1 MEHDHYGRYRIVR
14 PLGEGGMASVHLA
27 EDPLL
32 RRPVALKRLHR
43 ELGTRPEWVRRFH
56 TEATAVS
63 NLGNPH
69 VVQVF
74 DLGRDHEEDFLVME
88 LVEGISLG
96 ALMARQDGPFPP
108 DAAAAIAAQA
118 AAGLAA
124 AHDAAVVHRD
134 IKPDNLLIRKDGTVK
149 VADFGIARLTEE
161 ISRTMTGTVMGS
173 PLYMAP
179 EQIEAQTPTG
189 ALDVF
194 ALGSVLYHM
203 LAGRPPFQADHAHAI
218 MWRIVS
224 EPAPPLG
231 QIVPGLDPALIDFVE
246 LLLRKDP
253 LQRPTAA
260 ATARTLRQFLSAGGV
275 ADPIEFVRARVL
287 PDDVRRAAPLSVS
300 PRLVGGTLP
309 DAPPRPAAAAPAV
322 RAAPARRP
330 GLLLWASLATGFAA
344 LALFGWAL
352 TRMSAGT
359 APHATLPDPTPP
371 EQGPASQADQRPAQ
385 AGPPTPPATAPT
397 APTTMAPAASN
408 ASGLSVQAR
417 DEAPEDLSSL
427 KPRLTFRNTGPST
440 IRAFRA
446 TWDIPGNA
454 GRKPQVDSYWSPGCE
469 SRLEPRAGGLSLV
482 VECRGLQLRPGQVH
496 PGADGLSLGIHYPD
510 WSRWDDKPTLG
521 LGRKPS
527 PIPARVELLP

>member
-1 MEHDHYGRYRIVR
+1 MEHDHYGRYRLVR

-43 ELGTRPEWVRRFH
+43 ELGSRPEWVRRFH

-118 AAGLAA
+118 ASGLAA
-124 AHDAAVVHRD
+124 AHEAAVVHRD

-194 ALGSVLYHM
+194 ALGSVLFHM

-224 EPAPPLG
+224 EPAPSLA
-231 QIVPGLDPALIDFVE
+231 QIVPGLDPALVDFVE

-275 ADPIEFVRARVL
+275 PDPVEFVRARVL
-287 PDDVRRAAPLSVS
+287 PEDVRRSAPVSVS

-309 DAPPRPAAAAPAV
+309 DAPPRPSAKAPAAAPNDH
-322 RAAPARRP
+322 RSR
-330 GLLLWASLATGFAA
+330 LLLWGALAAGCAA
-344 LALFGWAL
+344 LGLGAWAL
-352 TRMSAGT
+352 SQRSAPSAPADEPPT
-359 APHATLPDPTPP
+359 APLSRAEPAPPAATLPGSTPP
-371 EQGPASQADQRPAQ
+371 VGAAAQDSPILPPPAAGPA
-385 AGPPTPPATAPT
+385 
-397 APTTMAPAASN
+397 
-408 ASGLSVQAR
+408 LVSVQAR
-417 DEAPEDLSSL
+417 DEAPEDHSSL
-427 KPRLTFRNTGPST
+427 KPRLVFRNAGSST
-440 IRAFRA
+440 VRAFRA
-446 TWDIPGNA
+446 TWDIPGDA
-454 GRKPQVDSYWSPGCE
+454 GRKPLVESYWSPGCQ
-469 SRLEPRAGGLSLV
+469 SRLEARSGGLSLV
-482 VECRGLQLRPGQVH
+482 VECRGLQLRPGQIH

-510 WSRWDDKPTLG
+510 WSRWDDKPSLG
-521 LGRKPS
+521 LGRSPS
-527 PIPARVELLP
+527 PIPARVEILP

>member
-1 MEHDHYGRYRIVR
+1 MEHDHYGRYRLVR

-74 DLGRDHEEDFLVME
+74 DLGRDHEEDYLVME

-96 ALMARQDGPFPP
+96 GLMLRQDGPFPP
-108 DAAAAIAAQA
+108 DAAAAIAVQA
-118 AAGLAA
+118 ASGLAA
-124 AHDAAVVHRD
+124 AHEAAVVHRD
-134 IKPDNLLIRKDGTVK
+134 IKPDNLLVRKDGTVK

-179 EQIEAQTPTG
+179 EQIEGKTPTG

-194 ALGSVLYHM
+194 ALGAVLYRM
-203 LAGRPPFQADHAHAI
+203 LAGRAPFEAEHSHAV

-231 QIVPGLDPALIDFVE
+231 QIVPGLDPALVDFVD

-260 ATARTLRQFLSAGGV
+260 ATARTLRQFLSAGGI
-275 ADPIEFVRARVL
+275 ADPVDFVRARVL
-287 PDDVRRAAPLSVS
+287 PEDVRRAAPLSAS
-300 PRLVGGTLP
+300 PKLVGGTLP
-309 DAPPRPAAAAPAV
+309 DATPRPSSAAPSRAPETASKPGGRMLLLGALAAGFLALGLAGLAASRLLGGASPKTPEAPAADRPVAAAEAAKPARPAAAAPSGTPA
-322 RAAPARRP
+322 AAPTDA
-330 GLLLWASLATGFAA
+330 
-344 LALFGWAL
+344 
-352 TRMSAGT
+352 
-359 APHATLPDPTPP
+359 
-371 EQGPASQADQRPAQ
+371 
-385 AGPPTPPATAPT
+385 
-397 APTTMAPAASN
+397 AASTE
-408 ASGLSVQAR
+408 ASPLVVLAR

-427 KPRLTFRNTGPST
+427 KPRLSFRNEGSAT
-440 IRAFRA
+440 IAAFRA
-446 TWDIPGNA
+446 TWDIPGDA
-454 GRKPQVDSYWSPGCE
+454 ARHPVVESYWSPGCR
-469 SRLEPRAGGLSLV
+469 SRVEPRQGGLSLV
-482 VECRGLQLRPGQVH
+482 VECSELQLRPGQIH
-496 PGADGLSLGIHYPD
+496 PNTDGLSLGVHYPD
-510 WSRWDDKPTLG
+510 WARWDGKPSLG
-521 LGRKPS
+521 LGRKAAKLPV
-527 PIPARVELLP
+527 RVEILR